1 MIFHLPMRLF
11 HSLMDS
17 ITLVGSGIVGKGAD
31 VFLFPRRSVLIPLDN
46 IDCLICRVLRYA

>member
-1 MIFHLPMRLF
+1 MGGT
-11 HSLMDS
+11 
-17 ITLVGSGIVGKGAD
+17 TLVGSGIGGKGAD

>member
-17 ITLVGSGIVGKGAD
+17 ITLVDSGIGGKGAD

-46 IDCLICRVLRYA
+46 IDFHICRVLRYA